1 MMWRAAPTSGT
12 AGQVP
17 LRTTTRLATA
27 MWRLAAVAV
36 RLAAAGA
43 LLWVVRVAGVGV
55 IAGCR

>member
-1 MMWRAAPTSGT
+1 M
-12 AGQVP
+12 P

-27 MWRLAAVAV
+27 MWRLAVAVAV

-43 LLWVVRVAGVGV
+43 LLWVVMVAGVGV